1 MGRSD
6 ANPPPAR
13 RLRGPPAP
21 ARSPEPRAAGQPP
34 PRFVPRARAPHLFPV
49 EATALER
56 RVFPR
61 VGKPRKLPYRPF
73 VHGPPLA
80 LCGSLWIGTHL
91 WRLRRPPMSVVWNE
105 VDAHGRERVN
115 RLDRWARNWLRWT
128 DTAKARALSNVM
140 AHYAMPAGAT
150 LVALVGARRAPGG
163 PLADLLCIEEA
174 VLYAGAVSQGV
185 KLLLRR
191 QRPFARFSPLG
202 STSPAKQPD
211 DDNLSFFSSHTS
223 TATAL
228 ATVTHWLLRR
238 RRVRSP
244 LPAVLGVGALLT
256 GYLRIASDR
265 HYLTDVLAGAAVGA
279 TVGTAV
285 PALLHPAPPER
296 RWWGG
301 RR

>member
-1 MGRSD
+1 M
-6 ANPPPAR
+6 
-13 RLRGPPAP
+13 
-21 ARSPEPRAAGQPP
+21 Q
-34 PRFVPRARAPHLFPV
+34 
-49 EATALER
+49 ATTLER
-56 RVFPR
+56 VVFPR
-61 VGKPRKLPYRPF
+61 DGRPGKLPYRPF
-73 VHGPPLA
+73 IHGPPVA

-91 WRLRRPPMSVVWNE
+91 WRVRRPPMSVVWNE

-115 RLDRWARNWLRWT
+115 RLDRLVRNWLRWS
-128 DTAKARALSNVM
+128 DTRLARTLSNVM
-140 AHYAMPAGAT
+140 AHYVMPASAT
-150 LVALVGARRAPGG
+150 AVALLGARRAPGG

-191 QRPFARFSPLG
+191 QRPFARFTPLG
-202 STSPAKQPD
+202 STAPARQPD

-244 LPAVLGVGALLT
+244 VVPVLGLGALLT

-265 HYLTDVLAGAAVGA
+265 HYLSDVLVGAAVGA

-285 PALLHPAPPER
+285 PALLHR
-296 RWWGG
+296 V
-301 RR
+301 